1 MMFLK
6 IALTVIISLILC
18 CSFFYFRQE
27 GMIFYPEVL
36 PRDFKYSFPGSF
48 NEITF
53 QVDGSAINAL
63 HFKTEKPRGV
73 VLYFHGNAGSLS
85 SWGEI
90 AHEFTRLGYDLFI
103 PDYRGFGKSEGTIQN
118 EEMLHRDA
126 AVAYHYLKGRYPDN
140 RIIIYGRSIGTGIA
154 IYLAKAV
161 KPRLLILE
169 SPFLSLSDL
178 AKYHYSFMPAK
189 LINVILKYPMRS
201 DLWIPEVSCP
211 VYLFHGTKDDIVPY
225 SSSEDLLKLIKAE
238 KKLITIPGGGH
249 NDLSDFSLYHEQ
261 LEHIL
266 K

>member
-1 MMFLK
+1 MYLK
-6 IALTVIISLILC
+6 IALAVTISLTLG
-18 CSFFYFRQE
+18 CSFFYFTQE

-48 NEITF
+48 QEITLPA
-53 QVDGSAINAL
+53 DGFAINAL
-63 HFKTEKPRGV
+63 HFKTEKPKGV
-73 VLYFHGNAGSLS
+73 VLYFHGNAGNLN

-103 PDYRGFGKSEGTIQN
+103 FDYRGFGKSEGKIQN
-118 EEMLHRDA
+118 EQMLHRDA
-126 AVAYHYLKGRYPDN
+126 AVAYHYLKERYPADK
-140 RIIIYGRSIGTGIA
+140 IIFYGRSVGTGIA
-154 IYLAKAV
+154 VYLAKAL

-169 SPFLSLSDL
+169 SPFLSLRDL
-178 AKYHYSFMPAK
+178 AKYHYPLMPVT

-225 SSSEDLLKLIKAE
+225 SASEALLKLIKTE

-249 NDLSDFSLYHEQ
+249 NDLSDFGLYHEQ
-261 LEHIL
+261 LEKIL
-266 K
+266 Q